1 MTGRW
6 TRESRHGAPVPAPSA
21 APRLVAPLG
30 QGAMLLH
37 WQRLAR
43 KLSLPHA
50 LVVEGAAGTG
60 KSTVMRWLAASL
72 LCPSDLDE
80 SGPCGSC
87 RTCTRVAAGAFPDV
101 HVVERA
107 RDEEDKEENKKSW
120 YVIAVDQVRAAQAI
134 LLRRPVEGRARVLL
148 IADADTMDDEA
159 QNALLKTL
167 EEPGDATFLL
177 LEARRPERLL
187 PTVRSR
193 VQRLRLLPVDETTMR
208 RELGNR
214 LPDRA
219 AVFER
224 AIALARGSLGQALA
238 ACTERVVQVH
248 DLVLGVLA
256 TTKGLRP
263 LETAKAVLEGSPA
276 RHEAIRAARLFL
288 WLLRTELR
296 RRLDGLA
303 AATADSY
310 VPGLAEPWTTWL
322 ESTLAAERDLD
333 MQIPP
338 DQALVACLVDF
349 AAS

>member
-6 TRESRHGAPVPAPSA
+6 TRESRHGAAAPAPSA
-21 APRLVAPLG
+21 PPRLVAPLG

-43 KLSLPHA
+43 TLALPHA
-50 LVVEGAAGTG
+50 LVVEGAPGTG

-72 LCPSDLDE
+72 LCPSDLDQ

-87 RTCTRVAAGAFPDV
+87 RTCMRVAAGAFPDV
-101 HVVERA
+101 HLVDRA
-107 RDEEDKEENKKSW
+107 RDEDDKEENKKSW
-120 YVIAVDQVRAAQAI
+120 YVIAVDQVREAQEI

-148 IADADTMDDEA
+148 IADADTMEEAA

-193 VQRLRLLPVDETTMR
+193 VQRLRLVPLDDTAIR

-214 LPDRA
+214 LPARA

-224 AIALARGSLGQALA
+224 AIGLARGSLGQALA
-238 ACTERVVQVH
+238 VCTEQVVQVH
-248 DLVLGVLA
+248 DLVLAVLA

-263 LETAKAVLEGSPA
+263 LETARLALEGFPE
-276 RHEAIRAARLFL
+276 RHEAVRAARLFL
-288 WLLRTELR
+288 WLLRSELR
-296 RRLDGLA
+296 RRIDGLA

-310 VPGLAEPWTTWL
+310 VAALAEPWTTWL
-322 ESTLAAERDLD
+322 ETTLAAERDLD

-338 DQALVACLVDF
+338 DQALVACLVEF